1 VADSIFPFIDATVAD
16 AAITATST
24 IPREYAYDFDSNEF
38 ILENG
43 KNVVY
48 EGMDALKM
56 WIIKA
61 LKTQRYCYGAYTWD
75 YGQEFSELVGQRL
88 SSDAMQ
94 SEAKRYLEEAL
105 TVNTHITGIKNVSVT
120 IDGSNVTV
128 TFTAETDQG
137 EVEISGV

>member
-16 AAITATST
+16 AATTTATT
-24 IPREYAYDFDSNEF
+24 TMREYAYDFDNNEF
-38 ILENG
+38 VLKNG

-48 EGMDALKM
+48 EGTDALKM

-105 TVNTHITGIKNVSVT
+105 TVNAHITSVKDVSVT
-120 IDGSNVTV
+120 IDGSNVTI

>member
-1 VADSIFPFIDATVAD
+1 VADSIFPFIDATIED
-16 AAITATST
+16 ST
-24 IPREYAYDFDSNEF
+24 TTTTVTTPREYAYDFNSNEF
-38 ILENG
+38 VLESG

-48 EGMDALKM
+48 EGTDALKM

-75 YGQEFSELVGQRL
+75 YGQEFSDLVGQRL

-105 TVNTHITGIKNVSVT
+105 TVNTHITGVKDVSVT

-137 EVEISGV
+137 EVGISGV